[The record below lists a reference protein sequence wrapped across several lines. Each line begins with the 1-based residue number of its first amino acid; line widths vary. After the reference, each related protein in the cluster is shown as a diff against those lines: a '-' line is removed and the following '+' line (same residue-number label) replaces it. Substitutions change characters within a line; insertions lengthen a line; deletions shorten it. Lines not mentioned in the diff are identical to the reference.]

1 MINMEEKKLG
11 IYLHI
16 PFCKQKCYYCDF
28 PSFAGQEACQEEYL
42 DTLLLEIRKVGVN
55 YQDRIVDTIFFGG
68 GTPSILPADALP
80 KVLDEVRVSFV
91 IDERAEITAE
101 ANPGTVDSHKLLR
114 WCEAGMNRISFGV
127 QSFHDT
133 LLRAIGRIHT
143 GEEARMAVRMAR
155 EAGFA
160 NINLDL
166 IYGLPAQTIDML
178 KQDVMEA
185 IALEIEHLSVYGL
198 IVEEDTMLERMV
210 DDGRAI
216 LPREEEEEAMYDW
229 ITAYLP
235 QQGYHRY
242 EISNYARAGRECRHN
257 LKYWQFD
264 EYIGLGSA
272 AHSFAGRKRLANE
285 RIPSDYIRRM
295 HADGSACLSEETET
309 IAELQGEYIFL
320 ALRTTQGVDTEDF
333 CHTFGAD
340 FFALYGD
347 IIERMKNERLLK
359 QAGRYIRLT
368 ELGMKYGNRVFA
380 QFV

>member
-1 MINMEEKKLG
+1 MEEKKLG

-42 DTLLLEIRKVGVN
+42 DTLLLEIRKVGAN

-80 KVLDEVRVSFV
+80 RVLDEVRVSFV

-114 WCEAGMNRISFGV
+114 WRKAGMNRISFGV

-166 IYGLPAQTIDML
+166 IYGLPGQTIDML

-185 IALEIEHLSVYGL
+185 IALKVEHLSVYGL
-198 IVEEDTMLERMV
+198 IVEEDTLLERMV

-216 LPREEEEEAMYDW
+216 LPCEEEEEAMYDW

-235 QQGYHRY
+235 EQGYHRY

-272 AHSFAGRKRLANE
+272 AHSFEGRKRLANE

-295 HADGSACLSEETET
+295 HAEGSARLLEEAET

-333 CHTFGAD
+333 CHTFGTD

-347 IIERMKNERLLK
+347 IIERMKNERLLE
-359 QAGRYIRLT
+359 QAGRYVRLT

>member
-235 QQGYHRY
+235 QQRYHRY

>member
-1 MINMEEKKLG
+1 MEEKKLG

-42 DTLLLEIRKVGVN
+42 DTLLLEIRKVGAK

-80 KVLDEVRVSFV
+80 MVMNEVRASFAV
-91 IDERAEITAE
+91 DERAEITAE
-101 ANPGTVDSHKLLR
+101 ANPGTVDSDKLLR
-114 WCEAGMNRISFGV
+114 WQDAGINRISFGV

-143 GEEARMAVRMAR
+143 GEEARVAVRMAR

-166 IYGLPAQTIDML
+166 IYGLPSQTLDML
-178 KQDVMEA
+178 KQDVREA
-185 IALEIEHLSVYGL
+185 IALEVEHLSVYGL
-198 IVEEDTMLERMV
+198 IVEEDTLLERMV
-210 DDGRAI
+210 DDGQAI
-216 LPREEEEEAMYDW
+216 LPLEEEEEAMYDW

-235 QQGYHRY
+235 QQGYYRY
-242 EISNYARAGRECRHN
+242 EISNYARTGRECRHN

-264 EYIGLGSA
+264 AYIGLGSA
-272 AHSFAGRKRLANE
+272 AHSFVECKRLANE

-295 HADGSACLSEETET
+295 HAEGSASLSEEAET

-320 ALRTTQGVDTEDF
+320 ALRTTQGVDIDDF
-333 CHTFGAD
+333 CHTFGTD

-347 IIERMKNERLLK
+347 VIERMKNERLLE

>member
-1 MINMEEKKLG
+1 MEEKKLG

-80 KVLDEVRVSFV
+80 RVLDEVRVSFV

-114 WCEAGMNRISFGV
+114 WRKAGMNRISFGV

-166 IYGLPAQTIDML
+166 IYGLPGQTIDML

-185 IALEIEHLSVYGL
+185 IALKVEHLSVYGL
-198 IVEEDTMLERMV
+198 IVEEDALLERMV
-210 DDGRAI
+210 DEGRAI
-216 LPREEEEEAMYDW
+216 LPCEEEEEAMYDW

-235 QQGYHRY
+235 EQGYHRY

-272 AHSFAGRKRLANE
+272 AHSFAGRKRLVNE

-295 HADGSACLSEETET
+295 HADGSARLLEEAET

-333 CHTFGAD
+333 CHTFGTD

-347 IIERMKNERLLK
+347 IIERMKNERLLE
-359 QAGRYIRLT
+359 QAGRYVRLT